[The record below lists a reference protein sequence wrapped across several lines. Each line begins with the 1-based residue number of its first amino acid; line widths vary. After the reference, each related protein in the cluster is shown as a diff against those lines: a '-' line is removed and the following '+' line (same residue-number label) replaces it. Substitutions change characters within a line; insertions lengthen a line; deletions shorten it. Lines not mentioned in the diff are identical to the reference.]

1 MSKSEMQ
8 ILIIDDSLDH
18 DDAIIEELNKKYESV
33 VLRSTPE
40 EGISYVEE
48 HLDRDLI
55 VILDIDFGG
64 FTLNG
69 HDVLNQIRKKSFLI
83 PVIIWSSINE
93 EKSTFSDLIN
103 NKAFAFVKRSD
114 THKLFTEIEKAEANI
129 QNSLVGAIEDWISSH
144 KEEDLEKPFLV
155 LAKGKSLS
163 LKQILAEIRL
173 ETNLG
178 KTIRK
183 NLMKLTID
191 LLMRGKENL
200 DD

>member
-8 ILIIDDSLDH
+8 ILIIDDSLDD
-18 DDAIIEELNKKYESV
+18 DDAIIAELSKKYESI

-40 EGISYVEE
+40 EGISYVEKN
-48 HLDRDLI
+48 LDHDLI

-64 FTLNG
+64 LKLNG

-103 NKAFAFVKRSD
+103 NKAFAFVKRAD
-114 THKLFTEIEKAEANI
+114 TSTLFVEIEKAEAHI

-155 LAKGKSLS
+155 LGNGKSLS
-163 LKQILAEIRL
+163 LKQILIEIRM
-173 ETNLG
+173 ETELG
-178 KTIRK
+178 RTIRK

-200 DD
+200 NG

>member
-8 ILIIDDSLDH
+8 ILIIDDSLDD
-18 DDAIIEELNKKYESV
+18 DDAIIAELSKKYESI

-40 EGISYVEE
+40 EGISYVEKN
-48 HLDRDLI
+48 LDHDLI

-64 FTLNG
+64 LKLNG

-103 NKAFAFVKRSD
+103 NKAFAFVKRAD
-114 THKLFTEIEKAEANI
+114 TSKLFVEIEKAEAHI

-155 LAKGKSLS
+155 LGNGKSLS
-163 LKQILAEIRL
+163 LKQILIEIRM
-173 ETNLG
+173 ETELG
-178 KTIRK
+178 RTIRK

-200 DD
+200 NG